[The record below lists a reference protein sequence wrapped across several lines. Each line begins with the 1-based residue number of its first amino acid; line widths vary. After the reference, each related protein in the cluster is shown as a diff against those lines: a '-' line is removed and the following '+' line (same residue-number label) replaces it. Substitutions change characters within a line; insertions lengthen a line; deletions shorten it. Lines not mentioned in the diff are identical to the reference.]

1 MTRPLFMK
9 TVVILIG
16 LTVMISG
23 CAKKQVILEPEIPV
37 FRYEQYVHNEGFR
50 GKFASESHDVI
61 TVTPDRKKT
70 DSTFKW
76 TGAIMSKIT
85 SDKHN
90 IEIVRLDKDLIWQ
103 IDMNKKRYLE
113 FPIKK
118 MAMQVGVVQSDPTA
132 ETVYVEDCVKCTVKS
147 GIKRTGTKKIV
158 NGYDAEQVILTWS
171 STCAEK
177 EKGQPAGTTSFTLE
191 IWIADGVPLGGG
203 LDTFNQAYARKVGMN
218 IQMLQVLGDQLLK
231 TFPSLKDLAL
241 MMKDLKGY
249 PILSILSV
257 ENDQYLKQAQ
267 EERKHRAEQEAKQSP
282 SSPTEM
288 ITGFLGKKMKEHQ
301 EAKEKEEEEKWG
313 NVIWRVSWES
323 RNFQKLQLTASE
335 FNLEDGLKK
344 VEQKEYLA
352 GEQGQAVVEVK
363 PAHFVKTA
371 CLSNLTEA
379 QLGAPIYP
387 AAKAARSRPYDEGN
401 HNTNW
406 YYSSKDD
413 YRVQYATA
421 EPMDKVVSFYE
432 GKFKTKCQTADHKEG
447 GLAYKEAVCTQPAG
461 PGLLRTFKMS
471 EQPIELSTNI
481 SIGTMEASEQSKQK
495 MLGFELSTGKNK

>member
-1 MTRPLFMK
+1 MIFRLVK
-9 TVVILIG
+9 TAAVFFSVTVIIA
-16 LTVMISG
+16 G
-23 CAKKQVILEPEIPV
+23 CAQKQVILEPEIPV

-76 TGAIMSKIT
+76 TGAILGKIT
-85 SDKHN
+85 SEQHK
-90 IEIVRLDKDLIWQ
+90 IETVRLDRDLIWR

-118 MAMQVGVVQSDPTA
+118 MAMQVGVVQSDPTV

-158 NGYDAEQVILTWS
+158 NGYDAEQIILTWS
-171 STCAEK
+171 STCAGK
-177 EKGQPAGTTSFTLE
+177 EKGEPAGTTSFTLE
-191 IWIADGVPLGGG
+191 IWMAPGVPTGAYLEA
-203 LDTFNQAYARKVGMN
+203 FNLAYAKKVGMD
-218 IQMLQVLGDQLLK
+218 IQMLQVVGDQLLK

-249 PILSILSV
+249 PVLSTLSV

-267 EERKHRAEQEAKQSP
+267 EDRKRRAEQETKQSP
-282 SSPTEM
+282 TSPTDM
-288 ITGFLGKKMKEHQ
+288 VTGFFGKKMKEHQ
-301 EAKEKEEEEKWG
+301 EAKEKEEDEKWG

-344 VEQKEYLA
+344 VEQKEYMT

-363 PAHFVKTA
+363 PARFVKTA

-387 AAKAARSRPYDEGN
+387 GAQAARSRPYNEGN
-401 HNTNW
+401 HNTKW
-406 YYSSKDD
+406 YYAGKDD

-421 EPMDKVVSFYE
+421 DPMDKVVSFYE
-432 GKFKTKCQTADHKEG
+432 GKFKTKCQTADRKDG
-447 GLAYKEAVCTQPAG
+447 GLDYKEAVCTQPAG
-461 PGLLRTFKMS
+461 PDLVRTFKMT
-471 EQPIELSTNI
+471 EQPIEISTDVTV
-481 SIGTMEASEQSKQK
+481 GTMEASEQTRQK
-495 MLGFELSTGKNK
+495 ILGFELSVGKAK

>member
-1 MTRPLFMK
+1 MMFRSVKIAAVFLGV
-9 TVVILIG
+9 TVLIA
-16 LTVMISG
+16 G
-23 CAKKQVILEPEIPV
+23 CAQKQVILEPEIPV

-76 TGAIMSKIT
+76 TGAILGKIT
-85 SDKHN
+85 SEQHK
-90 IEIVRLDKDLIWQ
+90 IETVRLDKDLIWR

-118 MAMQVGVVQSDPTA
+118 MAMQVGVVQSEPTA

-158 NGYDAEQVILTWS
+158 NGYDAEQIILTWS
-171 STCAEK
+171 STCAGK
-177 EKGQPAGTTSFTLE
+177 EKGEPAGTTSFTLE
-191 IWIADGVPLGGG
+191 VWLAPGVPTGAYLEA
-203 LDTFNQAYARKVGMN
+203 FNLAYAKKVGMD
-218 IQMLQVLGDQLLK
+218 IQMLQVVGDQFLK

-249 PILSILSV
+249 PVLSTLSV

-267 EERKHRAEQEAKQSP
+267 EDRKRRAEQETKQSP
-282 SSPTEM
+282 TSPTDM
-288 ITGFLGKKMKEHQ
+288 VTGFFGKKMKEHQ
-301 EAKEKEEEEKWG
+301 EAKEKEEDEKWG

-323 RNFQKLQLTASE
+323 RNFQKMQLTASA
-335 FNLEDGLKK
+335 FNLEDDLKK
-344 VEQKEYLA
+344 VEQKEYMT

-363 PAHFVKTA
+363 PARFVKTA

-387 AAKAARSRPYDEGN
+387 GAQAARSRPYDEGQ
-401 HNTNW
+401 HNTKW
-406 YYSSKDD
+406 YYAGKDD

-421 EPMDKVVSFYE
+421 DPMDKVVSFYE
-432 GKFKTKCQTADHKEG
+432 GKFKKKCQVADRKDG
-447 GLAYKEAVCTQPAG
+447 GLDYKEAVCTQPAG
-461 PGLLRTFKMS
+461 AGLVRTFRMT
-471 EQPIELSTNI
+471 EQPIEISTDVTV
-481 SIGTMEASEQSKQK
+481 GTMEASEQTRQK
-495 MLGFELSTGKNK
+495 ILGFELSTGKNK

>member
-1 MTRPLFMK
+1 MASRPALLA
-9 TVVILIG
+9 TVLLTAAVLIA
-16 LTVMISG
+16 G
-23 CAKKQVILEPEIPV
+23 CAQKQVVLEPEIPV

-61 TVTPDRKKT
+61 TVTPDRKKN

-103 IDMNKKRYLE
+103 INMNKKRYLE

-118 MAMQVGVVQSDPTA
+118 MAMQVGVAQSDPTA

-158 NGYDAEQVILTWS
+158 NGYEAEQVILTWS
-171 STCAEK
+171 STCAGK
-177 EKGQPAGTTSFTLE
+177 EKGEPAGTTTYTLE
-191 IWIADGVPLGGG
+191 IWFAAGVPLGGD
-203 LDTFNQAYARKVGMN
+203 LEAFNLAYAKKVGMD
-218 IQMLQVLGDQLLK
+218 IQMLQVVGDQLLK

-249 PILSILSV
+249 PILNILSV
-257 ENDQYLKQAQ
+257 ENDQYLKQVQ
-267 EERKHRAEQEAKQSP
+267 EERKHRAEQETKQSP
-282 SSPTEM
+282 SSPTDM
-288 ITGFLGKKMKEHQ
+288 VTGFLGKKMKERQ
-301 EAKEKEEEEKWG
+301 EAKEKEEDEKWG

-344 VEQKEYLA
+344 VEQKEYMA
-352 GEQGQAVVEVK
+352 GEQGQAVVETK
-363 PAHFVKTA
+363 PARFVKTA

-379 QLGAPIYP
+379 QIGAPIYP
-387 AAKAARSRPYDEGN
+387 GAKPARDRPYDEGH

-406 YYSSKDD
+406 HYSGKDD

-421 EPMDKVVSFYE
+421 DSMDKVVSFYE
-432 GKFKTKCQTADHKEG
+432 GKWKTKCQVADRKDG
-447 GLAYKEAVCTQPAG
+447 GLDYKEAVCTQPAG
-461 PGLLRTFKMS
+461 PGLVRTFKMN
-471 EQPIELSTNI
+471 EQPLEISTDI
-481 SIGTMEASEQSKQK
+481 TVAVTEASEQAKQK
-495 MLGFELSTGKNK
+495 MLGFELSVGKAK